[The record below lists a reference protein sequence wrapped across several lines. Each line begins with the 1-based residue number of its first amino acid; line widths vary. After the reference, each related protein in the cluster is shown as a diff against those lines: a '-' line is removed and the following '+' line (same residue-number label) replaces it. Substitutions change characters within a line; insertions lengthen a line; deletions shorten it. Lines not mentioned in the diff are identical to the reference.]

1 MVMTLPKLQPRDIEG
16 ERLFALYETSSARE
30 ITATYNLLYPS
41 HSQPHDAYM
50 ALVGDLRVIRTEAND
65 NRLAIAA
72 HHRRL
77 LDSSVETIVPE
88 HSDV

>member
-1 MVMTLPKLQPRDIEG
+1 MTLLREQPPRDIEG

-41 HSQPHDAYM
+41 HSLPHDAYM
-50 ALVGDLRVIRTEAND
+50 ALLGDLRAIRTETND
-65 NRLAIAA
+65 NRLAIAV

-77 LDSSVETIVPE
+77 LESSVEN
-88 HSDV
+88 HSS